1 MGLELHHSPF
11 VANWSLLTTPSIDG
25 CKIGDPQ
32 GIGEGRGFYWV
43 KGRFI
48 EPPNERCYANELHA
62 NERRFTHS

>member
-32 GIGEGRGFYWV
+32 GIGEGRGFY
-43 KGRFI
+43 
-48 EPPNERCYANELHA
+48 
-62 NERRFTHS
+62 